1 MIDDCKIDDCKIVD
15 CNILTVLCLVLNVSE
30 LKGKRKFSMISCTH
44 SLDLWQDGPRL
55 LHKRTCT
62 MLETGQPG
70 EESHVPGRIQ
80 AVGTTRPLSMALS
93 PKHLGRCRFCA
104 NTCGCIR
111 IKWCSVL
118 HTGVDWPWLWSPL
131 CFSSCAW
138 GCRSQC
144 QLNSERAKR
153 PQRAQSFTVCHKD
166 KCTLWNASDAV

>member
-104 NTCGCIR
+104 NICGCIR
-111 IKWCSVL
+111 IKWCSQCCTQGLIGHGCGHPCAFPAVPG
-118 HTGVDWPWLWSPL
+118 GVDP
-131 CFSSCAW
+131 
-138 GCRSQC
+138 
-144 QLNSERAKR
+144 
-153 PQRAQSFTVCHKD
+153 
-166 KCTLWNASDAV
+166 NAS